1 MKRKRRK
8 RQEESTEEKIGVMDR
23 VLAFIG
29 ILLIAFT
36 ITMVFVYCR
45 YGGVPDVLCTCV
57 FGACTGELGF
67 MGMIQSFKTK
77 YIQREWDEKDRETR
91 EKQEDTQQD
100 ETVG

>member
-1 MKRKRRK
+1 MKKRRRK
-8 RQEESTEEKIGVMDR
+8 KQANEAEEKIGVMDR

-36 ITMVFVYCR
+36 FTMVFVYCR

-67 MGMIQSFKTK
+67 MGMIQSTKTK
-77 YIQREWDEKDRETR
+77 YIQREWDEEDRETR
-91 EKQEDTQQD
+91 AKEEDAQRD

>member
-1 MKRKRRK
+1 MKKRRRK
-8 RQEESTEEKIGVMDR
+8 KQANEAEEKIGVMDR

-45 YGGVPDVLCTCV
+45 YGGIPDVLCTCV

-77 YIQREWDEKDRETR
+77 YIQREWEEKDREKEAAEETSR
-91 EKQEDTQQD
+91 EDG
-100 ETVG
+100 TVG